1 MARHVEIG
9 QQASSWTLP
18 SDHRP
23 PVSQPPRPGI
33 PFSVPQR
40 NSDTLPQLGNLL
52 LGSQPPRPGTCFSVT
67 QPYCNTL
74 PQRGNH
80 LTSQEQRDF
89 VLQRLLR
96 STWHKFRCPKPYEDQ
111 KFTKPDAHVTEKLQK
126 LNALVKAS
134 AKKRTPDPQKYL
146 KENKKW
152 TVTLPLRVPE
162 GTSNPLTMDTRP
174 SVL

>member
-1 MARHVEIG
+1 M
-9 QQASSWTLP
+9 
-18 SDHRP
+18 
-23 PVSQPPRPGI
+23 
-33 PFSVPQR
+33 
-40 NSDTLPQLGNLL
+40 
-52 LGSQPPRPGTCFSVT
+52 
-67 QPYCNTL
+67 
-74 PQRGNH
+74 
-80 LTSQEQRDF
+80 TSQEQRDF